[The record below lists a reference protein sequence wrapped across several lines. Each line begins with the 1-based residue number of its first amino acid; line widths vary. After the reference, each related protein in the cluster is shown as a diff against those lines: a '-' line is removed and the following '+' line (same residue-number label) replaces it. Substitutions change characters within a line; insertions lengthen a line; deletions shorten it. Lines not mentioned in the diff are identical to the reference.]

1 MNKKT
6 IFVIILCFV
15 VCIVPTFSKASS
27 NTQIIYKSVDR
38 APRIQFDR
46 MDEKNFTIKLVE
58 NGSISSVKLEKIKN
72 GKSTVLINKNS
83 NSNKVAKGIT
93 ISNDMK
99 EIKITSQTYLNTDTY
114 TSFKLTAYDNNKIDK
129 NRIVSYF
136 NVKKSKVKNAE
147 KGWYA
152 INDSPRLSY
161 SDGFTIKVKDNSKI
175 KSLTVKDRNNKN
187 AVIKIG
193 NPLRNSTEVEKSY
206 KIDLSKLVAK
216 NNMYFLELTAVD
228 QTGIKR
234 TEEIIVKTTKK
245 AETTSTNQSQ
255 NTTQEPSTSV
265 TPSTSNNS
273 STVPSISNTSKENTT
288 CNHSYGR
295 LYTRKSPDKKCTKQY
310 YYVCSKCSFVNV
322 IKEVHENGYMRDG
335 TLRNINK
342 NNPCIVRDYK
352 KCKICGYIE
361 YDKGTRLVHGADKS
375 YTVKDKNNPCRK
387 LKYTKCEDCGGNVK
401 YIGEETEH
409 TIRQKIIQPTYSNH
423 CTRTI
428 KTYCIY
434 CSYAKPDKVQT
445 NVHNFV
451 MIKDL
456 GEYYEEFKKV
466 WVHSRKYECSRCKM
480 VKTVDSYETKS
491 CG

>member
-1 MNKKT
+1 M
-6 IFVIILCFV
+6 
-15 VCIVPTFSKASS
+15 
-27 NTQIIYKSVDR
+27 
-38 APRIQFDR
+38 
-46 MDEKNFTIKLVE
+46 
-58 NGSISSVKLEKIKN
+58 
-72 GKSTVLINKNS
+72 
-83 NSNKVAKGIT
+83 
-93 ISNDMK
+93 
-99 EIKITSQTYLNTDTY
+99 
-114 TSFKLTAYDNNKIDK
+114 
-129 NRIVSYF
+129 
-136 NVKKSKVKNAE
+136 
-147 KGWYA
+147 
-152 INDSPRLSY
+152 
-161 SDGFTIKVKDNSKI
+161 
-175 KSLTVKDRNNKN
+175 
-187 AVIKIG
+187 IKIG

-245 AETTSTNQSQ
+245 TETTSTSQSQ
-255 NTTQEPSTSV
+255 
-265 TPSTSNNS
+265 
-273 STVPSISNTSKENTT
+273 NTT

-335 TLRNINK
+335 TLRNIN
-342 NNPCIVRDYK
+342 
-352 KCKICGYIE
+352 
-361 YDKGTRLVHGADKS
+361 
-375 YTVKDKNNPCRK
+375 KNNPCRK